1 MRGVIRQKCHLCA
14 EKSIDKKININ
25 VEMVRV
31 VVDVCVVIDTA
42 GGVGSGD
49 VVLVGLM
56 HASSVQGGYIKK

>member
-1 MRGVIRQKCHLCA
+1 MLSTRNAIFVPEQKDQQCHSEVA
-14 EKSIDKKININ
+14 VDD
-25 VEMVRV
+25 VV